1 MKRIV
6 SLILSCSLLI
16 SALIFC
22 QSSAFA
28 ATFDD
33 INQPEVFIKQQ
44 PKTCTLASA
53 VMMVRRATI
62 LCDKT
67 NWKKI
72 TEDSMRSTAWIEGTG
87 LRWEFTY
94 KGISVGHQ
102 DLPNKNKKT
111 ALIDLLAVH
120 PEGIVAYNYGNSGQ
134 YHAVIL
140 TDYADGIF
148 YCADP
153 ANGSPN
159 GRVPLNSSTIKG
171 KDQDAKIANFSYYWY
186 VTSPD
191 LSNSVCDHLHQTEL
205 RNVKEATYFENGY
218 TGDMVCTVC
227 EEIIEKG
234 QAIDKLV
241 LKTPGVKY
249 ATAKKKIKV
258 TYKKVND
265 ATGFQV
271 KCVNTVNGNSYAKK
285 YNTKKTVTKA
295 ITSLRGKSYKVK
307 IRSYTKN
314 KETGKIAYSNWT
326 KNKKLKVK

>member
-44 PKTCTLASA
+44 PKTCTLAST

-102 DLPNKNKKT
+102 DLPKKNKKT

-120 PEGIVAYNYGNSGQ
+120 PEGIVAYN
-134 YHAVIL
+134 
-140 TDYADGIF
+140 
-148 YCADP
+148 CADP

-205 RNVKEATYFENGY
+205 RNVREATYFENGY

-227 EEIIEKG
+227 EEIVEKG
-234 QAIDKLV
+234 QVIGKLV

-314 KETGKIAYSNWT
+314 KETGKLAYSNWT

>member
-94 KGISVGHQ
+94 KGITYKGLFNFCSSLIQ
-102 DLPNKNKKT
+102 SSQKLSIWKILSLFIPWLNFDLINC
-111 ALIDLLAVH
+111 IF
-120 PEGIVAYNYGNSGQ
+120 
-134 YHAVIL
+134 
-140 TDYADGIF
+140 IF
-148 YCADP
+148 Y
-153 ANGSPN
+153 
-159 GRVPLNSSTIKG
+159 
-171 KDQDAKIANFSYYWY
+171 
-186 VTSPD
+186 
-191 LSNSVCDHLHQTEL
+191 
-205 RNVKEATYFENGY
+205 
-218 TGDMVCTVC
+218 
-227 EEIIEKG
+227 
-234 QAIDKLV
+234 
-241 LKTPGVKY
+241 
-249 ATAKKKIKV
+249 
-258 TYKKVND
+258 
-265 ATGFQV
+265 
-271 KCVNTVNGNSYAKK
+271 
-285 YNTKKTVTKA
+285 
-295 ITSLRGKSYKVK
+295 
-307 IRSYTKN
+307 
-314 KETGKIAYSNWT
+314 
-326 KNKKLKVK
+326 